1 MKTLSALLLPLA
13 CAFAVPPALAQ
24 SASVETAR
32 CAIGAYRL
40 ADGRAVDIAPAGEE
54 KLRWRQ
60 EDGTGGTLAPAADG
74 TAWSSSLG
82 RTGRPDGK
90 TLRFD
95 CAAGSID
102 FAGTPGK
109 RIALDVT
116 ETRFAVEGAELA
128 GRLILPKGSGPVPIV
143 VLIHGAEPISARD
156 AYSLQRQFP
165 AAGIGAFVY
174 DKRGTGAS
182 GGRYTH
188 DYLTLATDAVKAAA
202 EARGLAGHRAGAIG
216 YQAGSQGGWVAP
228 LAAKIAPV
236 DFVIVSFGLAV
247 SPIAAERESLLADA
261 RRLGGGALT
270 APATEIADAI
280 AATLESGFR
289 DSERYMTPVR
299 TKYASAP
306 WFGRIGGDF
315 TRFMLTA
322 PIETLRDKG
331 PGLIPNIPL
340 RHDPMPVLRNL
351 DTPQL
356 WVLGAE
362 DRDAPPA
369 ETAARLADLARTGH
383 PITTAIFPGAEHGM
397 ALFETAADGTRIAT
411 RQPAG
416 YFPMMRDFIRR
427 RGIGPVSAYGAVAP
441 PAPKRD

>member
-1 MKTLSALLLPLA
+1 MKKLPVLLLPLA
-13 CAFAVPPALAQ
+13 FVFGVPPALAQ
-24 SASVETAR
+24 STSVEAAR

-40 ADGRAVDIAPAGEE
+40 ADGRAVDIAPASEG

-60 EDGTGGTLAPAADG
+60 EDGTNGTLTPMAEN
-74 TAWSSSLG
+74 SSWASSVG
-82 RTGRPDGK
+82 RTGRADGK

-95 CAAGSID
+95 CATGGID
-102 FAGTPGK
+102 FAGTPGQ
-109 RIALDVT
+109 RIALDIT

-143 VLIHGAEPISARD
+143 VLVHGAEPISARE

-202 EARGLAGHRAGAIG
+202 EARRLAGRRASTIG

-261 RRLGGGALT
+261 RRIGGDALVP
-270 APATEIADAI
+270 PATEIADAI
-280 AATLESGFR
+280 AATVESGFR
-289 DSERYMTPVR
+289 DSDRYMTPVR
-299 TKYASAP
+299 TNYGSEP

-356 WVLGAE
+356 WVLAAE
-362 DRDAPPA
+362 DRDASPG
-369 ETAARLADLARTGH
+369 ETAARLADLARNGR
-383 PITTAIFPGAEHGM
+383 PITVAIFPGAEHGM
-397 ALFETAADGTRIAT
+397 NLFETAADGTRLAT

-427 RGIGPVSAYGAVAP
+427 RRIGPVSDYGAVAP
-441 PAPKRD
+441 APRRD

>member
-1 MKTLSALLLPLA
+1 MKKLSALLVPLA
-13 CAFAVPPALAQ
+13 FVFNVSAVLAQ
-24 SASVETAR
+24 PADILR

-40 ADGRAVDIAPAGEE
+40 ADGRAVDIAPASEG

-60 EDGTGGTLAPAADG
+60 EDGTSGTLAPAADG
-74 TAWSSSLG
+74 QGWASSLG
-82 RTGRPDGK
+82 RTGRADGK

-95 CAAGSID
+95 CTAGSMD
-102 FAGTPGK
+102 FAGTPGQ

-116 ETRFAVEGAELA
+116 ETRFSVEGAELA
-128 GRLILPKGSGPVPIV
+128 GRLILPKGGSPVPIV
-143 VLIHGAEPISARD
+143 VLIHGAEPISARE

-202 EARGLAGHRAGAIG
+202 EARRLAGRRAGAIG

-247 SPIAAERESLLADA
+247 SPVAAERESLLADA
-261 RRLGGGALT
+261 RRLGGDALVP
-270 APATEIADAI
+270 PAIEIADAI
-280 AATLESGFR
+280 AATLESSFR
-289 DSERYMTPVR
+289 DAERHMTPVR
-299 TKYASAP
+299 AKYGSEP
-306 WFGRIGGDF
+306 WFSRIGGDF

-331 PGLIPNIPL
+331 PSLIPNIPL
-340 RHDPMPVLRNL
+340 RYDPMPVLRNL

-362 DRDAPPA
+362 DRDAAPA
-369 ETAARLADLARTGH
+369 ETAARLADLARKGRPVTA
-383 PITTAIFPGAEHGM
+383 AIFPGAEHGM
-397 ALFETAADGTRIAT
+397 SLFETAADGTRVST

-416 YFPMMRDFIRR
+416 YFQMMRDFIYRR
-427 RGIGPVSAYGAVAP
+427 RIGSVSTYGAVAP
-441 PAPKRD
+441 PVPKRD

>member
-1 MKTLSALLLPLA
+1 MKKLSVRLLPLCCMLGA
-13 CAFAVPPALAQ
+13 SPSLAQ
-24 SASVETAR
+24 SSPIETAR
-32 CAIGAYRL
+32 CAVGAYRL
-40 ADGRAVDIAPAGEE
+40 ADGRAVDIAPAGEG

-60 EDGTGGTLAPAADG
+60 EDGTHGALVPNSDG
-74 TAWSSSLG
+74 KAWSSSLG
-82 RTGRPDGK
+82 RTGRADGK
-90 TLRFD
+90 TLHFD
-95 CAAGSID
+95 CAAERVD
-102 FAGTPGK
+102 FAGTPGQ

-128 GRLILPKGSGPVPIV
+128 GRLLLPKGSRPVPIV

-202 EARGLAGHRAGAIG
+202 EARRLAGNRAGPIG

-261 RRLGGGALT
+261 RRLGGEALVG
-270 APATEIADAI
+270 PATEIADAI
-280 AATLESGFR
+280 ATTLESGFR
-289 DSERYMTPVR
+289 DSERSMSPVR
-299 TKYASAP
+299 ARYGSQP

-340 RHDPMPVLRNL
+340 RYDPMPVLRNL

-356 WVLGAE
+356 WILAAE
-362 DRDAPPA
+362 DRDAAPG
-369 ETAARLADLARTGH
+369 ETAARLADLTRNGR
-383 PITTAIFPGAEHGM
+383 PIAAAIFPGAEHGM
-397 ALFETAADGTRIAT
+397 QLFETAPDDTRLST

-416 YFPMMRDFIRR
+416 YFPLMRDFIRQR
-427 RGIGPVSAYGAVAP
+427 RIAPVGSYGAVAP
-441 PAPKRD
+441 SAPKGN

>member
-1 MKTLSALLLPLA
+1 MKRLSALLVPLTF
-13 CAFAVPPALAQ
+13 AFSVPAALAQ
-24 SASVETAR
+24 PADTDTAR

-40 ADGRAVDIAPAGEE
+40 ADGRAVDIAPASEG

-60 EDGTGGTLAPAADG
+60 EDGTNGALAPATDG
-74 TAWSSSLG
+74 KGWTSSLG
-82 RTGRPDGK
+82 RTGRADGK
-90 TLRFD
+90 TLHFD

-102 FAGTPGK
+102 FAGTPGQ
-109 RIALDVT
+109 RIGLDVI

-143 VLIHGAEPISARD
+143 VLIHGAEPISARE

-182 GGRYTH
+182 GGRYSH
-188 DYLTLATDAVKAAA
+188 DYLILATDAVKAAA
-202 EARGLAGHRAGAIG
+202 EARRLAGRRTGSIG

-228 LAAKIAPV
+228 LAARIAPV
-236 DFVIVSFGLAV
+236 DFVIVSFGLTV

-261 RRLGGGALT
+261 RRLGGAALV

-280 AATLESGFR
+280 AATLEGGFR
-289 DSERYMTPVR
+289 DSERHMAPVR
-299 TKYASAP
+299 TKYGSEP

-315 TRFMLTA
+315 TRFMLAA
-322 PIETLRDKG
+322 PIATLRDKG

-340 RHDPMPVLRNL
+340 RYDPMPVLRNL
-351 DTPQL
+351 DIPQL
-356 WVLGAE
+356 WILAAE
-362 DRDAPPA
+362 DRDAAPG
-369 ETAARLADLARTGH
+369 ETSVRLAGLTREGK
-383 PITTAIFPGAEHGM
+383 PISTAIFPGAEHGM
-397 ALFETAADGTRIAT
+397 QLFETAADGTRLST

-416 YFPMMRDFIRR
+416 YFPLMRDFIRR
-427 RGIGPVSAYGAVAP
+427 RRVGPVSTYGAVAP
-441 PAPKRD
+441 PVPTGN

>member
-1 MKTLSALLLPLA
+1 MKRLSALLVPLTF
-13 CAFAVPPALAQ
+13 AFSVPAALAQ
-24 SASVETAR
+24 PADTDTAR

-40 ADGRAVDIAPAGEE
+40 ADGRAVDIAPAGGG

-60 EDGTGGTLAPAADG
+60 EDGTNGALAPAIDG
-74 TAWSSSLG
+74 KSWTSSLG
-82 RTGRPDGK
+82 RTGRADGK
-90 TLRFD
+90 TLHFD

-102 FAGTPGK
+102 FAGTPGQ
-109 RIALDVT
+109 RISLDVI

-143 VLIHGAEPISARD
+143 VLIHGAEPISARE

-182 GGRYTH
+182 GGRYSH
-188 DYLTLATDAVKAAA
+188 DYLILATDAVRAAA
-202 EARGLAGHRAGAIG
+202 EARRLAGRRTGAIG

-236 DFVIVSFGLAV
+236 DFVVVSFGLAV
-247 SPIAAERESLLADA
+247 SPIAAERESLLDDA
-261 RRLGGGALT
+261 RRIGGAALV

-289 DSERYMTPVR
+289 DSERHMTPVR
-299 TKYASAP
+299 AKYGAEP

-340 RHDPMPVLRNL
+340 RYDPMPVLRNL

-356 WVLGAE
+356 WILAAE
-362 DRDAPPA
+362 DRDAAPG
-369 ETAARLADLARTGH
+369 ETSARLAGLTREGK
-383 PITTAIFPGAEHGM
+383 PISTAIFPGAEHGM
-397 ALFETAADGTRIAT
+397 QLFETAADGTRLST

-416 YFPMMRDFIRR
+416 YFPLMRDFIRR
-427 RGIGPVSAYGAVAP
+427 RRIASVNTYGAVAP
-441 PAPKRD
+441 PAPKGN